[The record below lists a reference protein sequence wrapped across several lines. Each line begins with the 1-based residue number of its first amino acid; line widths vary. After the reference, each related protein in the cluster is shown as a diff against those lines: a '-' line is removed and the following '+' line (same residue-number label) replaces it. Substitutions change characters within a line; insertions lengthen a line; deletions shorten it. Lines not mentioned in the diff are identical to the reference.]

1 MIYDDSIYIKEILE
15 YFFYDINNYK
25 RWFIN
30 SEKYDDEIKEN
41 FSNILKE
48 AEKGN
53 LLHWLQSKD
62 GYLAYI
68 ILMDQF
74 SRHIYRNTKNAYKN
88 DKASLLFMEMAIDNY
103 LLQYT
108 AIEKM
113 FVLMPYQHCENI
125 ECQILGVSILKNLIK
140 NETNSTEKNILK
152 TALHHQIGHY
162 NVIKEFGRFPKRN
175 HIQGRV
181 STPDEIDYIDQTENL
196 PY

>member
-1 MIYDDSIYIKEILE
+1 MIQDDSIYIKEILE
-15 YFFYDINNYK
+15 YFFYDINNYQ

-30 SEKYDDEIKEN
+30 SHRYDKEIKARFYE
-41 FSNILKE
+41 ILKE

-62 GYLAYI
+62 GYIAYI

-88 DKASLLFMEMAIDNY
+88 DKAVLLFMEMALDHY
-103 LLQYT
+103 LDKYS

-113 FVLMPYQHCENI
+113 FVLMPYQHCEKL
-125 ECQILGVSILKNLIK
+125 ECQKLGVSILSNLIN
-140 NETNSTEKNILK
+140 NENDLKEKNILK
-152 TALHHQIGHY
+152 LALHHQKGHF

-175 HIQGRV
+175 HILGRV
-181 STPDEIDYIDQTENL
+181 STPEEIDYIDKTEDI